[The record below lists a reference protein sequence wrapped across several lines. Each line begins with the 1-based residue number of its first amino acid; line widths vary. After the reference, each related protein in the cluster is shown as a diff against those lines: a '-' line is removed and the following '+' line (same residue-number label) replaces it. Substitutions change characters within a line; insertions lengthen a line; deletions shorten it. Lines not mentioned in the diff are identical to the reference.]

1 MDVVERLAGPKGLSV
16 NEASLDEDG
25 FSTQWIEAIN
35 SSWQGYSLIDMDI
48 GTDYYVLLVLSD
60 EEFKSAEA
68 LSRMLFHRMVLAEKA

>member
-1 MDVVERLAGPKGLSV
+1 M
-16 NEASLDEDG
+16 
-25 FSTQWIEAIN
+25 IN

-60 EEFKSAEA
+60 EEFKRAEV